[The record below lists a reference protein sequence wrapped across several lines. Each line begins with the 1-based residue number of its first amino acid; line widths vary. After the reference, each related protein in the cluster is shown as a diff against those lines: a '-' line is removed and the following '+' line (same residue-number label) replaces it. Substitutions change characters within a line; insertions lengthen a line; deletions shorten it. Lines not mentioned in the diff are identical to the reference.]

1 MNRAA
6 FFAALR
12 SRASSVFG
20 TSLSQKQV
28 SGTEAILDAAQQ
40 RGVKLQPLA
49 YMLAT
54 AYLETGHT
62 MLPIKE
68 YGGEAYF
75 TRMYDI
81 KGNRPKKARELGNLS
96 PGDGA
101 KYAGRGYV
109 QLTGKTNYQ
118 RASKELGVDFVRYP
132 ERVME
137 PRLAAEIMFAGM
149 EEGWFTAKKL
159 SDYIGDGKA
168 DYVNARRII
177 NGTDKAS
184 QIAGYAKA
192 FEKALREAGYVG
204 QAPKPV
210 PAPPAPKPVPL
221 PPVDDPVVSV
231 PPAPK
236 EEKKAGNAQLIGF
249 VLLVLGG
256 IAAFFGLK

>member
-28 SGTEAILDAAQQ
+28 SGTEAILDEAQH

-54 AYLETGHT
+54 AYHETAHT
-62 MLPIKE
+62 MQPIAE
-68 YGGEAYF
+68 YG
-75 TRMYDI
+75 
-81 KGNRPKKARELGNLS
+81 KGKGRKY
-96 PGDGA
+96 GA
-101 KYAGRGYV
+101 PAGPYGHVYYGRGFV
-109 QLTGKTNYQ
+109 QLTWLANYQ

-210 PAPPAPKPVPL
+210 PVPPAPKPVPL

-231 PPAPK
+231 PPARKVEAP
-236 EEKKAGNAQLIGF
+236 GF
-249 VLLVLGG
+249 WAALARG
-256 IAAFFGLK
+256 IASLFKRG

>member
-1 MNRAA
+1 MDRKR
-6 FFAALR
+6 FFDALR
-12 SRASSVFG
+12 KRDSGVFG
-20 TSLSQKQV
+20 TSISQGQV
-28 SGTEAILDAAQQ
+28 SGTEAVLDEAQR
-40 RGVKLQPLA
+40 RGVKLHPLA

-81 KGNRPKKARELGNLS
+81 KGNRPKKARELGNLT

-101 KYAGRGYV
+101 RYAGRGYV
-109 QLTGKTNYQ
+109 QLTGKSNYQ
-118 RASKELGVDFVRYP
+118 RASKELGVDFVGHP
-132 ERVME
+132 DRVME

-149 EEGWFTAKKL
+149 AGGWFTGKKL
-159 SDYIGDGKA
+159 SDYIGEGKV

-177 NGTDKAS
+177 NGTDKAK

-192 FEKALREAGYVG
+192 FETALRAAGYVG
-204 QAPKPV
+204 QAPKPS
-210 PAPPAPKPVPL
+210 PVPRPT
-221 PPVDDPVVSV
+221 PPVDDPVVTV

-236 EEKKAGNAQLIGF
+236 PVTPPHGNKWGGLIAF
-249 VLLVLGG
+249 LAMLATA
-256 IAAFFGLK
+256 IAAYLGFKD

>member
-1 MNRAA
+1 MDRKR
-6 FFAALR
+6 FFDALR
-12 SRASSVFG
+12 KRDSGVFG
-20 TSLSQKQV
+20 TSISRGQV
-28 SGTEAILDAAQQ
+28 SGTEAILDEAQR
-40 RGVKLQPLA
+40 RGVKLHPLA

-81 KGNRPKKARELGNLS
+81 KGNRPKKARELGNLT

-101 KYAGRGYV
+101 RYAGRGYV
-109 QLTGKTNYQ
+109 QLTGKSNYQ
-118 RASKELGVDFVRYP
+118 RASKELGVDFVGHP
-132 ERVME
+132 DRVME

-149 EEGWFTAKKL
+149 AGGWFTDKKL
-159 SDYIGDGKA
+159 SDYIGEGKV

-177 NGTDKAS
+177 NGTDKAK

-192 FEKALREAGYVG
+192 FETALRAAGYVG
-204 QAPKPV
+204 QAPKPSPV
-210 PAPPAPKPVPL
+210 PRPQPPAPPVL
-221 PPVDDPVVSV
+221 DDPVVTV

-236 EEKKAGNAQLIGF
+236 VEKRGIWAVIGALLKALF
-249 VLLVLGG
+249 VRSR
-256 IAAFFGLK
+256 